1 MKKMIALSL
10 LLLFA
15 AISFAQQIEPPA
27 KPTIDYLQK
36 SKKQK
41 KMGWIL
47 VASGA
52 ALIVTSRIIP
62 QGESKGFTGSDL
74 WFGLPV
80 EEFENDGIRAGL
92 ALYGTAA
99 ALGSIPFFIAAG
111 KNKKRSK
118 TTTGFLKLE
127 KAPIPQQNLVSPF
140 LYPAI
145 GLRISI

>member
-1 MKKMIALSL
+1 MWLPICFLLSP
-10 LLLFA
+10 
-15 AISFAQQIEPPA
+15 ECP
-27 KPTIDYLQK
+27 
-36 SKKQK
+36 
-41 KMGWIL
+41 MGWIL

-62 QGESKGFTGSDL
+62 QGESKGFTGSDP

-145 GLRISI
+145 GLRIVYKKIVSASPLKI